1 MTRSNA
7 ESKETIDIE
16 TSGGGVTLTLTGRT
30 IVSLAI
36 RGDGTAT
43 YQVDARTRAGSWI
56 QSVSSEYSGSADYDD
71 VLETGV
77 TEMRIRCST
86 GTGTGGDQA
95 TITLMASGG

>member
-1 MTRSNA
+1 MPT
-7 ESKETIDIE
+7 ETEETIDIE
-16 TSGGGVTLTLTGRT
+16 TSGNDVSLRLQGKS

-43 YQVDARTRAGSWI
+43 YQVDARTRGGSWI

-77 TEMRIRCST
+77 TELRIRCST

>member
-1 MTRSNA
+1 MPT
-7 ESKETIDIE
+7 ETEETIDIE
-16 TSGGGVTLTLTGRT
+16 NSGNDVSLRLQGKS